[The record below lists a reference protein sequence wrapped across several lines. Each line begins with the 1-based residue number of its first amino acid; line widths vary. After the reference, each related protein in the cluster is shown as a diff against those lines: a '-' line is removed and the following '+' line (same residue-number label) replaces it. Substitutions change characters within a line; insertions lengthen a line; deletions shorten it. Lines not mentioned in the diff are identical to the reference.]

1 MTQADFIEEAA
12 AGWTKLLPGQDMLS
26 FEVVQRLIWSGR
38 LADRILEKAAVLSGL
53 RRRGDFE
60 VLSLLRRNEP
70 IFLTPVEVA
79 QQLLSS
85 QSGMTGKLDRLE
97 EQGLIRR
104 EPDPD
109 DRRAIRLHV
118 TESGRT
124 LIDEAFTASL
134 RTYES
139 MLDDMSPAEVKRL
152 GVLLKQLLGRL
163 DHLSHSRP
171 PRRAPD

>member
-1 MTQADFIEEAA
+1 MTQSDFIEEAT
-12 AGWTKLLPGQDMLS
+12 AGWSKLLPDQDMLS
-26 FEVVQRLIWSGR
+26 FEVIQRLIWSGR
-38 LADRILEKAAVLSGL
+38 LADRILEKAAVVSGL
-53 RRRGDFE
+53 RRHGDFE

-70 IFLTPVEVA
+70 ILLTPVEVA

-97 EQGLIRR
+97 EQSLIRR

-109 DRRAIRLHV
+109 DRRAIRLRV

-124 LIDEAFTASL
+124 LIDEAFTTSL

-139 MLDDMSPAEVKRL
+139 MLDELTPAQVKGL
-152 GVLLKQLLGRL
+152 GVLLKELLERL
-163 DHLSHSRP
+163 DHQSRLRP
-171 PRRAPD
+171 SRRISD